1 MAQIGRNAPCPCGS
15 GKKFKHCCGSGDS
28 KPAPLPVPELF
39 ARAQRAQG
47 EGRVREAAG
56 LYEAILAREPEHAD
70 ATHYLGMTAL
80 QTGDLVKAQ
89 ALVGKSLQLN
99 PQDGFYWM
107 NQGLLY
113 QHQKDT
119 ERAVEAYQKAVT
131 LMADNPGLWFN
142 LGNGLMQLRGLDEA
156 IQAFKQSVD
165 LYAGDWQVW
174 MNLGTTYL
182 MRHRDEQDS
191 REALICF
198 EKMIEL
204 APGRGEGY
212 NGKGLALF
220 NLDRVPEALQLVEE
234 AVHIDPKLANA
245 WFNLARLRLESL
257 DVDSALA
264 AYQQAIQLSPD
275 TTEFYAAIGDTLSM
289 VGKFDKAREFLAK
302 ANALNPADLGALA
315 QLLNNEDTPMLLA
328 QAEASINAAT
338 DETEDV
344 ITLLFALG
352 RIYDKQNHFDR
363 AFAFYE
369 RGNRIRKKK
378 EAFDHGAHARA
389 IDRLIAAFS
398 ADRIAELKQWGNTS
412 DRPVLILGMP
422 RSGTTLTEQII
433 SAHSKV
439 TGGGERAFWVTEAWT
454 KIEKGIWHLDKQGMA
469 QIAQA
474 YLDDLASIKG
484 AEASLRVTDKMP
496 SNFLR
501 IGLIHSVFP
510 NARIIHCR
518 RNPVDV
524 CLSIYFQNFSGHH
537 PYAYDL
543 DDLAFYH
550 QEYQRLMAYWRE
562 VIPQDRL
569 FEFDYENMV
578 AEQESMSRKLL
589 AFVGLEWED
598 ACLDF
603 HKNERAVQTAS
614 IHQVREKIYT
624 RSVERWRNYEPY
636 IRPLLRLLPA
646 T

>member
-28 KPAPLPVPELF
+28 KPVPLPVPELF
-39 ARAQRAQG
+39 LRAQQAQG
-47 EGRVREAAG
+47 AGRVREAAM
-56 LYEAILAREPEHAD
+56 LYEAILALEPGHAD
-70 ATHYLGMTAL
+70 ATHYLGMAAL
-80 QTGDLVKAQ
+80 QAGDLAKAQ
-89 ALVGKSLQLN
+89 ALVGKSLQLS
-99 PQDGFYWM
+99 PHDGFYWM

-119 ERAVEAYQKAVT
+119 EKAVEAYQKAVS
-131 LMADNPGLWFN
+131 LMTDNSGLWFN
-142 LGNGLMQLRGLDEA
+142 LGNGLMQLRRLDEA
-156 IQAFKQSVD
+156 IAAFQRSIA
-165 LYAGDWQVW
+165 LHAGDWQVW

-182 MRHRDEQDS
+182 LRHSDEQDS
-191 REALICF
+191 REALSCF
-198 EKMIEL
+198 EKMIRL

-212 NGKGLALF
+212 NGKGLALA
-220 NLDRVPEALQLVEE
+220 NLDRLPESLQAVEE
-234 AVHIDPKLANA
+234 AVRVDPKLANA
-245 WFNLARLRLESL
+245 WFNLARLRLESF

-264 AYQQAIQLSPD
+264 AYQRAIQLSPD
-275 TTEFYAAIGDTLSM
+275 TTEFYAAIGDTFSM
-289 VGKFDKAREFLAK
+289 VGKFDKAQEFFAK

-338 DETEDV
+338 DETEGV
-344 ITLLFALG
+344 VALLFILG

-369 RGNRIRKKK
+369 RGNGIKKKK
-378 EAFDHGAHARA
+378 EVFDRVAHTRA
-389 IDRLIAAFS
+389 INQLIAAFP
-398 ADRIAELKQWGNTS
+398 ADRIAELQQWGNES
-412 DRPVLILGMP
+412 ERPVLILGMP

-433 SAHSKV
+433 SAHSGV
-439 TGGGERAFWVTEAWT
+439 TGGGERPFWADAWAR
-454 KIEKGIWHLDKQGMA
+454 IEKGNWSLDKKGMA

-474 YLDDLASIKG
+474 CLDDLATIKG

-496 SNFLR
+496 GNFLR

-518 RNPVDV
+518 RNPVDN
-524 CLSIYFQNFSGHH
+524 CLSIYFQNFAGHH

-550 QEYQRLMAYWRE
+550 QEYQRLMAHWRE

-569 FEFDYENMV
+569 FEFDYEDLV
-578 AEQESMSRKLL
+578 ADQEGMSRKLL

-603 HKNERAVQTAS
+603 EKNERAVKTAS
-614 IHQVREKIYT
+614 IRQVREKIYT

-636 IRPLLRLLPA
+636 IRPLLKLLPGA
-646 T
+646 